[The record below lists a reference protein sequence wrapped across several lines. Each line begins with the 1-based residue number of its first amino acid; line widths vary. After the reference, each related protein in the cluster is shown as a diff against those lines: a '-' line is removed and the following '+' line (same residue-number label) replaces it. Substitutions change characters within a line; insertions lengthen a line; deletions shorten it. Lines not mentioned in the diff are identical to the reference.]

1 MKQVSLYKLRLLLLC
16 WLIGG
21 SISNSSGQDARRE
34 IQRSFTAKPGMEI
47 SLTNHQG
54 DIVIESWEKP
64 LVKLKVVIEVSGNH
78 SELLK
83 RKLENIDIDI
93 DVSDEEISIAN
104 PHGGKHMVSP
114 IGISGKSRSLGWS
127 VIAAGEKESVNFYLT
142 VPQNMPVKISHE
154 YGDLFL
160 DDLKGGLDLD
170 FQHGE
175 LKTGK
180 LLGDNDLNIRYI
192 EGELGEMGRAEI
204 HATQSSLSIAAAQYL
219 NIRSAF
225 SDFQIEQADTL
236 ISSHKH
242 NEFNIKNV
250 GYLKMDEDYSDVN
263 VLRLTNHGDLLLNY
277 GGVKVDWVDPEFKSL
292 NLAGELTN
300 FDVKVDSNA
309 AFMVDIDADLSDV
322 KLPDDVILIRDDRA
336 GRVRAVRQLR
346 NLRDLKNIN
355 PNYTPDKKIV
365 IITRD
370 GKVILK

>member
-1 MKQVSLYKLRLLLLC
+1 MKRVNLYKPRLLLLG
-16 WLIGG
+16 WLICG
-21 SISNSSGQDARRE
+21 SFSLSSGQDARRE
-34 IQRSFTAKPGMEI
+34 IQRSFSTKPGMEI
-47 SLTNHQG
+47 SLINRQG

-64 LVKLKVVIEVSGNH
+64 LVKLKVIIEVSGNH

-83 RKLENIDIDI
+83 SKLENIDIDI

-104 PHGGKHMVSP
+104 HHGEQAIVSP
-114 IGISGKSRSLGWS
+114 KGISGKYRSLGWS
-127 VIAAGEKESVNFYLT
+127 VIAAGEKEAVNFYLT
-142 VPQNMPVKISHE
+142 IPHYMTVRISHE

-160 DDLKGGLDLD
+160 DDLKGGLGLD

-175 LKTGK
+175 LKAGK
-180 LLGDNDLNIRYI
+180 LLGNNDLNIQYV
-192 EGELGEMGRAEI
+192 EGELGEVGHAEI

-263 VLRLTNHGDLLLNY
+263 VLRLTDHGDLLLNY
-277 GGVKVDWVDPEFKSL
+277 GGVKVDWVDPEFNSL

-309 AFMVDIDADLSDV
+309 AFMLDIDADFSDV

-336 GRVRAVRQLR
+336 GKVRAVRQLR
-346 NLRDLKNIN
+346 NLRNLKDFN
-355 PNYTPDKKIV
+355 PDATPDKKIV
-365 IITRD
+365 IITKD